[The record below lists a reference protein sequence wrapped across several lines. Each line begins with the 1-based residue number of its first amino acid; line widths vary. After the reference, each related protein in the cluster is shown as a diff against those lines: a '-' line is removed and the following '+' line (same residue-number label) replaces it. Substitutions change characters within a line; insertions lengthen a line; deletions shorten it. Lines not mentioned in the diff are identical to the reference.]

1 MADKAPSK
9 EDSRFLGARVEK
21 AFEDKGVVVGKVI
34 GHNPAVKEDQSD
46 ERWVVRYT
54 TGKEEALSP
63 QQLLEVLAPDADE
76 PPAGGGSQSAAK
88 GKRKTKGK
96 SKADVLA
103 LLAQLR
109 GKQDKKE
116 EDCAGDED
124 DDVPVVV
131 RNGRPRLEDPGAFPR
146 PPPQAAAAS
155 LALSDTVMRSRR
167 PQYPGA
173 DAWAKIKR

>member
-21 AFEDKGVVVGKVI
+21 RFQDTGVVVGKVI

-96 SKADVLA
+96 AKA
-103 LLAQLR
+103 
-109 GKQDKKE
+109 K
-116 EDCAGDED
+116 
-124 DDVPVVV
+124 
-131 RNGRPRLEDPGAFPR
+131 
-146 PPPQAAAAS
+146 AAAKAKATANDP
-155 LALSDTVMRSRR
+155 LLGRTVQTWMDLPSGGEAQVRGTIVGVSQKKTGSKKKSSAG
-167 PQYPGA
+167 P
-173 DAWAKIKR
+173 AKY